1 MMKDAALKH
10 VSVYQIDG
18 MVSPAD
24 TCTKIEHIGSMRWT
38 WIARR
43 FAPLINETDV
53 PAALPPAATWT
64 CLITLLCIFWMHTIS
79 YVFDTLGSFPDI
91 IPWRAQEVY
100 DKTNK
105 YIYIITYIYLKSSWT
120 IHVKNSL
127 RGSKV
132 YSLSVVYLAL
142 QKMPC
147 CQCLSGILPD
157 VQSEELNASQ
167 WEHVGQ
173 VEIRF
178 DWVLGGQRMG
188 ASCFGKSTQN
198 DQHHG
203 GYVGTIA
210 GSKPHKQPC
219 LIPLNALL
227 QIFQNY
233 CAMWDSKTL

>member
-1 MMKDAALKH
+1 MHQDRAHREYALNLNRQAFCTFNQWDWCSCSSPPCCNLNMFDH
-10 VSVYQIDG
+10 PSMHILNAYNFLCFWYPWFISWYYPLEGPGSVWQ
-18 MVSPAD
+18 
-24 TCTKIEHIGSMRWT
+24 
-38 WIARR
+38 
-43 FAPLINETDV
+43 
-53 PAALPPAATWT
+53 
-64 CLITLLCIFWMHTIS
+64 
-79 YVFDTLGSFPDI
+79 
-91 IPWRAQEVY
+91 
-100 DKTNK
+100 NK
-105 YIYIITYIYLKSSWT
+105 QVYIYIITVTYIYLKSCWT